1 MSKATCAPDE
11 RAKQA
16 ALMALPALWPAWP
29 FLPLVRRGPAGEE
42 LGLMCDLVR
51 LADRT
56 GYSACVFFGNLFA
69 LPATLDDF
77 LQLPKEVFDAPEE
90 VFDAGWRVDVR
101 RFA

>member
-42 LGLMCDLVR
+42 LGLLCDLMR
-51 LADRT
+51 LADRA
-56 GYSACVFFGNLFA
+56 GHSATVYLGNLFA
-69 LPATLDDF
+69 LPATLDEF
-77 LQLPKEVFDAPEE
+77 FQLPREVYDTPEE
-90 VFDAGWRVDVR
+90 VFDRGWRVD
-101 RFA
+101 